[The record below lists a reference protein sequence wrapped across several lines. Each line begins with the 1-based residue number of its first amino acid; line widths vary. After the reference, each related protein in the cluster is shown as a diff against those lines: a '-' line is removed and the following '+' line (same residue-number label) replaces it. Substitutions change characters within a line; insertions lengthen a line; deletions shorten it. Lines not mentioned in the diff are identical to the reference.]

1 MNVVVLVSPGELI
14 DKITILEI
22 KLVKIKNRQKLLVV
36 KNELKLLKANLSTLM
51 SSVEHK
57 KLITPLRKLR
67 STLHGINLKLWNIE
81 NVIRGLEAKKNFK
94 SRFVDY
100 ARRVYITNDKRSE
113 VKNEIN
119 KLFGSTITEVKEY
132 SKYK

>member
-1 MNVVVLVSPGELI
+1 MNVVVLVSPGELL

-22 KLVKIKNRQKLLVV
+22 KLVKIKNAEKLKAVR
-36 KNELKLLKANLSTLM
+36 NELKLLKANLATLM
-51 SSVEHK
+51 TSVEHK
-57 KLITPLRKLR
+57 KLIPQLKSLK
-67 STLHGINLKLWNIE
+67 SELYGINLKLWNIE
-81 NVIRGLEAKKNFK
+81 NIIRSLEAKKDFK
-94 SRFVDY
+94 SKFIDY

-113 VKNEIN
+113 VKNGIN

>member
-1 MNVVVLVSPGELI
+1 MNVVVLVSPGELV

-22 KLVKIKNRQKLLVV
+22 KLIKIRNKEKQKAVKH
-36 KNELKLLKANLSTLM
+36 ELKLLKANLTTLM

-57 KLITPLRKLR
+57 KLLSRLKDLKLK
-67 STLHGINLKLWNIE
+67 LHGINLKLWNIE
-81 NVIRGLEAKKNFK
+81 NVIRSLEASEDFGKK
-94 SRFVDY
+94 FVDY
-100 ARRVYITNDKRSE
+100 ARRVYITNDMRSE

-119 KLFGSTITEVKEY
+119 RLFGSTITEVKEY

>member
-1 MNVVVLVSPGELI
+1 MNVVVLVSPGELV

-22 KLVKIKNRQKLLVV
+22 KLIKIRNKEKLKAVKH
-36 KNELKLLKANLSTLM
+36 ELKLLKANLTTLM

-57 KLITPLRKLR
+57 KLLSRLKDLKLK
-67 STLHGINLKLWNIE
+67 LHGINLKLWNIE
-81 NVIRGLEAKKNFK
+81 NVIRSLEASEDFGKK
-94 SRFVDY
+94 FVDY
-100 ARRVYITNDKRSE
+100 ARRVYITNDMRSE

-119 KLFGSTITEVKEY
+119 RLFGSTITEVKEY

>member
-1 MNVVVLVSPGELI
+1 MNVVVLVSPGELV

-22 KLVKIKNRQKLLVV
+22 KLVKIRNKEKLKSV
-36 KNELKLLKANLSTLM
+36 KHELQLLKANLTTLL

-57 KLITPLRKLR
+57 KLLSQIKNLKLK
-67 STLHGINLKLWNIE
+67 LHGINLKLWNIE
-81 NVIRGLEAKKNFK
+81 NVIRNLEAVEDFGKK
-94 SRFVDY
+94 FVDY
-100 ARRVYITNDKRSE
+100 ARKVYITNDKRSE

-119 KLFGSTITEVKEY
+119 RLFGSTITEVKEY